1 MLVLSSNNDC
11 PCKNDCLGI
20 FKSSTYTKPN
30 RTHNITQL
38 TSCVHGPR
46 NKFGDKAYL
55 QMLDSQCYRLRV
67 TSHIR
72 LKAHDHCNVRAH
84 IGQKGRDRPIS
95 LHTRRWSPKGPKKTS
110 WMKSLHE
117 VLHGRLWIGFMVSRN
132 FHQAYLQE
140 VASHKFR

>member
-84 IGQKGRDRPIS
+84 IGQKRWPHTNFIRPTSKRWPHTNFGRPWFLFLFFSICHIS
-95 LHTRRWSPKGPKKTS
+95 GHVS
-110 WMKSLHE
+110 W
-117 VLHGRLWIGFMVSRN
+117 
-132 FHQAYLQE
+132 
-140 VASHKFR
+140 